1 MSLSSDFIVGFPDE
15 SEEDFQ
21 STMAIVNE
29 IGFDESYSFIYSPRP
44 NTPASEMSD
53 SVPQEEKKLRLDI
66 LQNRLNQLSYGYSR
80 KMVGS
85 IQNCLIT
92 ARSKKDQG
100 EFQARTI
107 NDRVVTFRPKD
118 HKIGDFVTLKILDD
132 YTNSLRGEVKDL
144 S

>member
-1 MSLSSDFIVGFPDE
+1 MP
-15 SEEDFQ
+15 
-21 STMAIVNE
+21 
-29 IGFDESYSFIYSPRP
+29 
-44 NTPASEMSD
+44 D

-85 IQNCLIT
+85 TQNCLIT
-92 ARSKKDQG
+92 ARSKKDPG

-107 NDRVVTFRPKD
+107 NDRVVNFRPKD
-118 HKIGDFVTLKILDD
+118 HKIGDFVNLRILDA